1 MSFPQI
7 RMRRLRRT
15 LKIRDL
21 IRETVLTPNDLVYPI
36 FVKEGISIPEPI
48 SSMPGQFRLP
58 INKVV
63 KEAENVASLGIPAI
77 ILFGIPTKKD
87 DAASSAYDPN
97 GIVQRAVRS
106 IKEHLGERLV
116 LMTDICLCQY
126 TAHGHCGIVKNNQ
139 ILNDPTLEILQ
150 KIAVSHA
157 EAGADVVSPSGMIDG
172 QVQAIRKA
180 LDQAGFTNVAI
191 MAYSA
196 KHASHF
202 YGPFRDAADSAPS
215 FGDRRS
221 YQMDYANPNE
231 ALREVE
237 LDIKEGADIVM
248 VKPALAYLDLIY
260 RVKTKYGMP
269 TAAYNVSGEYSMIK
283 AAAEK
288 GWINE
293 KAIVL
298 EVLTAI
304 KRAGADMILT
314 YFAKEVAKWLI
325 RNE

>member
-1 MSFPQI
+1 
-7 RMRRLRRT
+7 
-15 LKIRDL
+15 
-21 IRETVLTPNDLVYPI
+21 
-36 FVKEGISIPEPI
+36 VKG
-48 SSMPGQFRLP
+48 
-58 INKVV
+58 
-63 KEAENVASLGIPAI
+63 
-77 ILFGIPTKKD
+77 
-87 DAASSAYDPN
+87 
-97 GIVQRAVRS
+97 
-106 IKEHLGERLV
+106 
-116 LMTDICLCQY
+116 
-126 TAHGHCGIVKNNQ
+126 NQ

-157 EAGADVVSPSGMIDG
+157 EAGADLVAPSGMIDG

-180 LDQAGFTNVAI
+180 LDNSGFTDVAI

-202 YGPFRDAADSAPS
+202 YGPFREAAHSAPS

-237 LDIKEGADIVM
+237 LDISEGADIVM

-260 RVKTKYGMP
+260 RVKTKYKMP

-288 GWINE
+288 GWIDE

-314 YFAKEVAKWLI
+314 YFAKEVARWLTG
-325 RNE
+325 NE

>member
-1 MSFPQI
+1 
-7 RMRRLRRT
+7 MRRLRRT

>member
-1 MSFPQI
+1 
-7 RMRRLRRT
+7 MRRLRRT
-15 LKIRDL
+15 LKIREL
-21 IRETVLTPNDLVYPI
+21 VRETVLTSNDLIYPI
-36 FVKEGISIPEPI
+36 FVKEGISNPEPI
-48 SSMPGQFRLP
+48 DSMPGQFRLP
-58 INKVV
+58 INKAVE
-63 KEAENVASLGIPAI
+63 EAENVASLGIPAI
-77 ILFGIPTKKD
+77 ILFGIPVKKD
-87 DAASSAYDPN
+87 DVASSAYDPN
-97 GIVQRAVRS
+97 GIVQRTVRS
-106 IKEHLGERLV
+106 IKDRLGDRLA

-126 TAHGHCGIVKNNQ
+126 TAHGHCGIVKGNQ
-139 ILNDPTLEILQ
+139 ILNDPTLGILQ

-157 EAGADVVSPSGMIDG
+157 EAGADVVAPSGMIDG

-180 LDQAGFTNVAI
+180 LDHAGFTDVAI

-202 YGPFRDAADSAPS
+202 YGPFREAAHSAPS

-221 YQMDYANPNE
+221 YQMDYANPDE

-248 VKPALAYLDLIY
+248 AKPALAYLDLIY
-260 RVKTKYGMP
+260 RVKTKFGVP

-288 GWINE
+288 GWIDE

-304 KRAGADMILT
+304 KRAGADMTLT
-314 YFAKEVAKWLI
+314 YFAKEVARWLI
-325 RNE
+325 GNE

>member
-1 MSFPQI
+1 
-7 RMRRLRRT
+7 MRRLRRT
-15 LKIRDL
+15 PKIREL
-21 IRETVLTPNDLVYPI
+21 IRETVLTTNDLVYPI
-36 FVKEGISIPEPI
+36 FVKEGISNPEPI
-48 SSMPGQFRLP
+48 EPMPGQFRLP
-58 INKVV
+58 MNKAVE
-63 KEAENVASLGIPAI
+63 EAENVASLGIPAV
-77 ILFGIPTKKD
+77 ILFGIPERKD
-87 DAASSAYDPN
+87 DIASSAYDPN
-97 GIVQRAVRS
+97 GIVQRTVRS
-106 IKEHLGERLV
+106 IKDRLGDGLV

-126 TAHGHCGIVKNNQ
+126 TAHGHCGIVKDNQ

-157 EAGADVVSPSGMIDG
+157 EAGADVVAPSGMIDG
-172 QVQAIRKA
+172 QVQAIREA
-180 LDQAGFTNVAI
+180 LDQAGFTDVAI

-196 KHASHF
+196 KHASYF
-202 YGPFRDAADSAPS
+202 YGPFREAADSAPS

-221 YQMDYANPNE
+221 YQMDYANPDE

-237 LDIKEGADIVM
+237 LDIKEGADIIM

-260 RVKTKYGMP
+260 RVKTKFGMP

-288 GWINE
+288 GWIDE

-314 YFAKEVAKWLI
+314 YFAKEVARWLSG
-325 RNE
+325 NE

>member
-1 MSFPQI
+1 MTFPQL

-15 LKIRDL
+15 PKIRDL
-21 IRETVLTPNDLVYPI
+21 IRETVLTPNDLIYPMFI
-36 FVKEGISIPEPI
+36 KEGISNPEPI
-48 SSMPGQFRLP
+48 HAMPGQFRLP
-58 INKVV
+58 LNEVI
-63 KEAENVASLGIPAI
+63 KEAKNLTSLGIPAV
-77 ILFGIPTKKD
+77 ILFGIPAKKD
-87 DAASSAYDPN
+87 ETGSSAYDKD
-97 GIVQRAVRS
+97 GIVQRAVKT
-106 IKEHLGERLV
+106 IKEQLENELV
-116 LMTDICLCQY
+116 IMTDVCLCQY
-126 TAHGHCGIVKNNQ
+126 TSHGHCGVVEGNE

-150 KIAVSHA
+150 RVAVSHA
-157 EAGADVVSPSGMIDG
+157 EAGADVVAPSGMIDG

-180 LDQAGFTNVAI
+180 LDHTGFTNVAI

-196 KHASHF
+196 KHASYF
-202 YGPFRDAADSAPS
+202 YGPFREAAYSTPS

-231 ALREVE
+231 ALQEVE
-237 LDIKEGADIVM
+237 LDVKEGADIIM

-260 RVKTKYGMP
+260 RIKTKFGLP

-288 GWINE
+288 GWIDE
-293 KAIVL
+293 KAITL

-314 YFAKEVAKWLI
+314 YFAKEVARWLT
-325 RNE
+325 EK